1 MPTGVAVFPMDV
13 SIRRTVELEHT
24 VVHWSEFARGGHF
37 AAMEAPFGPGTFEQ
51 FPPEC
56 VLTWVRAV
64 PSHRPASP
72 LTGVTWQHV
81 VPVIPAVNR
90 LDR

>member
-1 MPTGVAVFPMDV
+1 MGYV
-13 SIRRTVELEHT
+13 
-24 VVHWSEFARGGHF
+24 
-37 AAMEAPFGPGTFEQ
+37 GPGTFEQ

-64 PSHRPASP
+64 PSDRPASP